1 MIAPDAWVPAGQLE
15 LEPNALIA
23 VKASTGSIIVG
34 AGPGAGKTELLAQR
48 ADFLFRTGAAPYPR
62 RILAIAFKV
71 DAARNLRERVRRRSG
86 GQYASRFDSFTFH
99 AFAKRLI
106 DNYRLT
112 LTGQDALNPD
122 YRIDRYTRIPHEQIT
137 FDDMVPLAL
146 SILENNTYALG
157 GIRQTYS
164 HVFFDEFQDAT
175 KGQYELIKAA
185 FGESAALLT
194 AVGDTKQRI
203 MGFAGALEGIM
214 KTFAAD
220 FDAQP
225 LALYQNRRS
234 APRLRRMQNRMV
246 LDMDPA
252 AASDP
257 ATLTGDQGEVEVLS
271 FPSAE
276 EEAEHVAALVRDQLD
291 AGVPASEIAI
301 LIRYWP
307 HLIGAKLFE
316 CLAEL
321 GVPVRNEQA
330 DQDLAAEPA
339 SALILNFIQVI
350 ADDRQPVAYTELMRV
365 ASRPDASEEEA
376 ARFDRRLKKVLQET
390 RSELHASPDLRTDI
404 GFWRARV
411 TEFLDLVTR
420 PVLLALSP
428 TYAHGSRLDDLL
440 QQALDSFEQSLTAT
454 ADPAAAI
461 RSLSDIDAVRV
472 LTIHKCKGLE
482 FDHVIVIG
490 VERETFF
497 GGAEAMASEY
507 FVSISRAKT
516 RLTLTHCKQRARP
529 VGHSGKWNTVRTPQ
543 QQYLGYA
550 VDQ

>member
-1 MIAPDAWVPAGQLE
+1 MIAPDAWEPAGQLK
-15 LEPNALIA
+15 LEPNALIT
-23 VKASTGSIIVG
+23 VKANTGSIVVG

-48 ADFLFRTGAAPYPR
+48 ADFLFRTGASAYPR

-86 GQYASRFDSFTFH
+86 GHYASRFDSFTFH
-99 AFAKRLI
+99 AFAKRII
-106 DNYRLT
+106 DNYRPA

-146 SILENNTYALG
+146 RILENNPYALG

-175 KGQYELIKAA
+175 KSQYSLIKRA

-203 MGFAGALEGIM
+203 MGFAGALNGIM
-214 KTFAAD
+214 QTFADD

-246 LDMDPA
+246 MDMDPA
-252 AASDP
+252 AAIDP
-257 ATLTGDQGEVEVLS
+257 ATLAGDEGDIDILGFTS
-271 FPSAE
+271 DDD
-276 EEAEHVAALVRDQLD
+276 EADYVADLVCTQLD
-291 AGVPASEIAI
+291 AGVPPSEIAI

-307 HLIGAKLFE
+307 HLIGAKLIE
-316 CLAEL
+316 ALAAR
-321 GVPVRNEQA
+321 GVPIRNEQS

-339 SALILNFIQVI
+339 SALILNFIQVV
-350 ADDRQPVAYTELMRV
+350 ADDQQPAAYTELMRV

-376 ARFDRRLKKVLQET
+376 SRFDRRLKELLQET
-390 RSELHASPDLRTDI
+390 RSALHTEPSQRTDI
-404 GFWRARV
+404 GFWRMKV
-411 TEFLDLVTR
+411 TDLLELVSR
-420 PVLLALSP
+420 PVILALSP
-428 TYAHGSRLDDLL
+428 SYAQGSRLDDLINE
-440 QQALDSFEQSLTAT
+440 ALEAFERVLLSTS
-454 ADPAAAI
+454 DPAEAI
-461 RSLSDIDAVRV
+461 RSLSDFNAVRV

-482 FDHVIVIG
+482 FDHVIVLG
-490 VERETFF
+490 VEHETFW
-497 GGAEAMASEY
+497 GDSDAAASEY
-507 FVSISRAKT
+507 FVSISRAKSQ
-516 RLTLTHCKQRARP
+516 LTLTHAARRERP
-529 VGHSGKWNTVRTPQ
+529 PKHSGNWKVNRRPQ
-543 QQYLGYA
+543 QSYLGYA
-550 VDQ
+550 LE

>member
-1 MIAPDAWVPAGQLE
+1 MIAPDSWVPACQLE

-23 VKASTGSIIVG
+23 VKASMKSTIVG

-48 ADFLFRTGAAPYPR
+48 ADFLFRTGIAPYPR

-86 GQYASRFDSFTFH
+86 GQYAARFDSFTFH

-122 YRIDRYTRIPHEQIT
+122 YRIDRYSHVPHEQIT

-146 SILENNTYALG
+146 KILENNPYALG

-175 KGQYELIKAA
+175 KGQYELIKSA
-185 FGESAALLT
+185 FGESSALLT
-194 AVGDTKQRI
+194 AVGDPKQRI

-214 KTFAAD
+214 QTFADD

-246 LDMDPA
+246 LDMDPS

-257 ATLTGDQGEVEVLS
+257 ATLTGEQGEVEVLS
-271 FPSAE
+271 FPCDD
-276 EEAEHVAALVRDQLD
+276 EEAEHVAALVHEQLEAD
-291 AGVPASEIAI
+291 VPASEIAI

-316 CLAEL
+316 RLAEL

-339 SALILNFIQVI
+339 PALILNFIQVV
-350 ADDRQPVAYTELMRV
+350 ADDMQPAAYTELMRA
-365 ASRPDASEEEA
+365 ASRPDSSEEEA
-376 ARFDRRLKKVLQET
+376 SRFDRRLKKLLQDT
-390 RSELHASPDLRTDI
+390 RSELHGSPHLRTEVD
-404 GFWRARV
+404 FWQARV
-411 TEFLDLVTR
+411 AELLELVTR

-428 TYAHGSRLDDLL
+428 TYAQGSRLDDLI
-440 QQALDSFEQSLTAT
+440 QQTLDSFEQALIAT
-454 ADPAAAI
+454 SDPAVAV

-482 FDHVIVIG
+482 FDHVIVVGI
-490 VERETFF
+490 EHETFF
-497 GGAEAMASEY
+497 AAPEAMATEY

-516 RLTLTHCKQRARP
+516 RLTLTHCEQRERP
-529 VGHSGKWNTVRTPQ
+529 IGHSGRWSTVRTPQ
-543 QQYLGYA
+543 QQYLDYA

>member
-1 MIAPDAWVPAGQLE
+1 MIAPDAWEPAGQLE
-15 LEPNALIA
+15 LEHNALIT

-48 ADFLFRTGAAPYPR
+48 ADFLFRTGASAYPR

-86 GQYASRFDSFTFH
+86 GHYASRFDSFTFH
-99 AFAKRLI
+99 AFAKRII
-106 DNYRLT
+106 DHYRPA

-122 YRIDRYTRIPHEQIT
+122 YRIDHYTHIPHEQIT

-146 SILENNTYALG
+146 SILENNPYALG

-175 KGQYELIKAA
+175 KSQYTLIKAA

-203 MGFAGALEGIM
+203 MGFAGALNGIM
-214 KTFAAD
+214 QTFVDD

-246 LDMDPA
+246 MDMDPDA
-252 AASDP
+252 ATDP
-257 ATLTGDQGEVEVLS
+257 TTITGDEGDIDVLGFNS
-271 FPSAE
+271 DDD
-276 EEAEHVAALVRDQLD
+276 EAEHVADIVRRQLD
-291 AGVPASEIAI
+291 AGVPPSEIAI

-316 CLAEL
+316 TLATR
-321 GVPVRNEQA
+321 GIPVRNEQS

-339 SALILNFIQVI
+339 SALILNFIQVV
-350 ADDRQPVAYTELMRV
+350 ADDQQPAAYTELMRV

-376 ARFDRRLKKVLQET
+376 SRFDRRLKKFLQET
-390 RSELHASPDLRTDI
+390 RSALHTDPSQRTDI
-404 GFWRARV
+404 NFWRMKV
-411 TEFLDLVTR
+411 TDFLELVSR
-420 PVLLALSP
+420 PVILALSP
-428 TYAHGSRLDDLL
+428 SYAQGSRLDDLINEASEAFER
-440 QQALDSFEQSLTAT
+440 ALIFTS
-454 ADPAAAI
+454 DPAEAI
-461 RSLSDIDAVRV
+461 RSLSDINAVRV

-482 FDHVIVIG
+482 FDHVIVLA
-490 VERETFF
+490 VEHETFW
-497 GGAEAMASEY
+497 GESDAAASEY
-507 FVSISRAKT
+507 FVSISRAKS
-516 RLTLTHCKQRARP
+516 RLTLTHTVQRERP
-529 VGHSGKWNTVRTPQ
+529 PEHSGNWKTNRRPQ
-543 QQYLGYA
+543 QTYLGYA
-550 VDQ
+550 LE